1 MVGDSGGNGTLA
13 ADPVAQEK
21 EPEHVDVR
29 ILYHCTVETIVKDN
43 QWTLPPVISGHA
55 RVRITL
61 SCSLIL

>member
-29 ILYHCTVETIVKDN
+29 ILYHCMAETIVKDN
-43 QWTLPPVISGHA
+43 QWTLPRVISGHA
-55 RVRITL
+55 QVNIRL
-61 SCSLIL
+61 AYCLIL

>member
-29 ILYHCTVETIVKDN
+29 ILYHCMAETIVKDN
-43 QWTLPPVISGHA
+43 QWTLPRVISDHV
-55 RVRITL
+55 RVSIRL
-61 SCSLIL
+61 SYSLIL